1 MDNVKELKSEWF
13 VTSCT
18 VQGVT
23 LNVLSMNIRKIYLC
37 ALACHACMAIIKD
50 SSQSVNP
57 NVFYADHARST
68 QADNAC
74 SDNACS
80 NTCRICIRS

>member
-1 MDNVKELKSEWF
+1 MDNIKELKSEWF
-13 VTSCT
+13 GTSCT
-18 VQGVT
+18 VGVT

-50 SSQSVNP
+50 SSRSVNP
-57 NVFYADHARST
+57 NVLYADHARST

-74 SDNACS
+74 SS
-80 NTCRICIRS
+80 TCRICIRS